1 MATARKGADADSISE
16 RECHKGVKHL
26 CETGIARLPKKYVL
40 PESDRPNIAKAG
52 EPYRFNKN
60 SSNIQLPVIDFLE
73 LQGFNRAQV
82 VKYLANACENYG
94 CFQLVNHGISGE
106 VIRSMMDVSKRFFEL
121 PFEEREK
128 YMSSDTYSPVRYGTS
143 LNQSK
148 DVVFCWRDFLKLMC
162 HPLSDMLPHWPSSP
176 SDFRKLAV
184 TYANENKNLFLMLME
199 AITESLGL
207 INTRTN
213 KSTTTKGDEFDIL
226 EELEDGSQL
235 MICSNGRYKS
245 VLHRAIVNS
254 VKPRISVASLHTVP
268 CNSVVRPSPKL
279 IDESNPRRYM
289 DTDFGSFLK
298 YISSFL
304 TYSSNKAEQSPFPQA
319 ILNSDEHTTIEGG
332 GDSGAVRYRQLS
344 LSTRR
349 QSTLPGRRL
358 SGGIR
363 VSPARLDLASYLYLE
378 KADSVFVA
386 AHTSDGK
393 TALYERA
400 VHTAPIKTISNQK
413 YSDFCGKFDV
423 GLLTGDVIFD
433 EVHCVNDVERGV
445 VWEEV
450 IIMLPRHIHAILLDF
465 RPSLYP
471 FFRCFVEKFT
481 VLAA

>member
-1 MATARKGADADSISE
+1 MSSLSSVATLPLYEFKTLSPARIIQFLIQVAVNYRKDRTDSTEFTFRFVTGSTCVRISPALAMAAASKGADDDSISE

-26 CETGIARLPKKYVL
+26 CETGIAKLPKKYIL
-40 PESDRPNIAKAG
+40 PESDRPNIPKAG
-52 EPYRFNKN
+52 EPYRFRN
-60 SSNIQLPVIDFLE
+60 SSNIQLPVIDFSE
-73 LQGFNRAQV
+73 LQGFNRAQA

-106 VIRSMMDVSKRFFEL
+106 VIRSTMDVSKRFFEL

-148 DVVFCWRDFLKLMC
+148 DAVFCWRDFLKLMC

-176 SDFRKLAV
+176 SDFRKLVV

-235 MICSNGRYKS
+235 MVLNCYPPCPEPNLTLGMPPHSDYGFLTLLQQDDVAGLQIQFQENWVTVEPIPNSFVVIVGDHLEICSNGRYKS
-245 VLHRAIVNS
+245 VLHRTIVNS

-268 CNSVVRPSPKL
+268 HNSVVRPSLKL

-298 YISSFL
+298 YISSCEPKKKNFL
-304 TYSSNKAEQSPFPQA
+304 ESRKL
-319 ILNSDEHTTIEGG
+319 I
-332 GDSGAVRYRQLS
+332 
-344 LSTRR
+344 
-349 QSTLPGRRL
+349 
-358 SGGIR
+358 
-363 VSPARLDLASYLYLE
+363 
-378 KADSVFVA
+378 
-386 AHTSDGK
+386 
-393 TALYERA
+393 
-400 VHTAPIKTISNQK
+400 
-413 YSDFCGKFDV
+413 
-423 GLLTGDVIFD
+423 
-433 EVHCVNDVERGV
+433 
-445 VWEEV
+445 
-450 IIMLPRHIHAILLDF
+450 
-465 RPSLYP
+465 
-471 FFRCFVEKFT
+471 
-481 VLAA
+481 